1 MLYRDFYEVT
11 LQGLDIERIMTNPI
25 FKVSENEMTQEGFVC
40 RALPVMLTFIGTVLG
55 HDRLQLTFPI
65 PARKVHSHDFFYL
78 ERQYNAECWMHSLFA
93 LLGETLHP
101 MFRFNNWIIAVMS
114 SFTKFPIGTEPAL
127 EPTYLSDLGANQE
140 FNEEMRNIFSNEN
153 TSKPKFCPG
162 IYSKMHVTRHEMERF
177 ISAMEGNYSSFGT
190 TKIFMHSVFS
200 SLGNPN
206 TNDDVD
212 NVYQGC
218 QHLLEEDVTYV
229 EELIQ
234 HFERRCCNVIIFCCP
249 ISTTSTTIL
258 QHYVIVWLLRS
269 SRTLVYY
276 DPNKGG
282 GIQVPSQS
290 SDLVSNYR
298 VPSCLLKT
306 SRKEDKSIIYVG
318 NKRCVFYFDMPLDH
332 NGYLLQ
338 SARDK
343 IACNLNERFYIL
355 LEDVFAI
362 QNKNLK
368 NIVSLDCR
376 NHDPCAFMQ
385 TRRLAV
391 RPSNLRSTSTGNTIG
406 KGLFTKRDITISK
419 DELIGS
425 WSNGTVLVLTDAE
438 RELKRSSN
446 PNWQF
451 YSIRLELSRS
461 KMESIRKEA
470 NLPVSEHENYIAE
483 LDNLQAATNGHCL
496 LSFANSGRNV
506 YHPHGCTVTH
516 NAEFRIRKGSTTPAL
531 YATKDI
537 PPGTEILWPYSS
549 GIQLPTTAADEQFS
563 RIGGNVYDNIWCY
576 SFSRN
581 SIIQSLTQFARLRN
595 TEYLKATELVNNA
608 VANIDSDTI
617 IARHST
623 GKHGTLDILNVTISK
638 CRLVPNER
646 RTQNS
651 KEKIPVS

>member
-1 MLYRDFYEVT
+1 M
-11 LQGLDIERIMTNPI
+11 
-25 FKVSENEMTQEGFVC
+25 C
-40 RALPVMLTFIGTVLG
+40 TFIGTVLG
-55 HDRLQLTFPI
+55 HDRLKLTFPI
-65 PARKVHSHDFFYL
+65 PSRKVYSHDFFYL

-114 SFTKFPIGTEPAL
+114 SFTKFPIGTEPSL
-127 EPTYLSDLGANQE
+127 EPTYLSDFGANPD
-140 FNEEMRNIFSNEN
+140 FNEEMRNVFSNEQ

-206 TNDDVD
+206 MDDDVD

-218 QHLLEEDVTYV
+218 QHLLEEDVADV
-229 EELIQ
+229 EELIK

-249 ISTTSTTIL
+249 ISTTSTRIL

-290 SDLVSNYR
+290 SDLVSSYR
-298 VPSCLLKT
+298 VPSSLLIR
-306 SRKEDKSIIYVG
+306 SRKEDKSIIFVG

-332 NGYLLQ
+332 NGNLLQ

-355 LEDVFAI
+355 LEDVFGLR
-362 QNKNLK
+362 NNLK
-368 NIVSLDCR
+368 NIVSLDSR

-385 TRRLAV
+385 TKRLAV

-406 KGLFTKRDITISK
+406 KGLFTKRDITIPK
-419 DELIGS
+419 DQLIGS

-470 NLPVSEHENYIAE
+470 NLRFSEHENYIAE

-506 YHPHGCTVTH
+506 YHPHGSTVTH

-531 YATKDI
+531 YASKDI

-549 GIQLPTTAADEQFS
+549 GIQLPTTVAEEQFS
-563 RIGGNVYDNIWCY
+563 RIGGNFNDNIWCY

-581 SIIQSLTQFARLRN
+581 SIIESLTQFARLRN

-608 VANIDSDTI
+608 IANIDSETI
-617 IARHST
+617 IATHST
-623 GKHGTLDILNVTISK
+623 GRNGTLNILNVTISR
-638 CRLVPNER
+638 CRIVPIER

-651 KEKIPVS
+651 KEKIPVSLYISLCN